1 MQEQQDFFG
10 PKFED
15 QTLGI
20 DSQVPLRDLCIWVDP
35 IDGSKS
41 LKEDCL
47 QHITNLIGITV
58 KGRPKFGVVARPFV
72 DANVGRI
79 YLGNIESGLFHYET
93 NYTDGT
99 TS

>member
-1 MQEQQDFFG
+1 MQEQQEFFG
-10 PKFED
+10 LKFED

-20 DSQVPLRDLCIWVDP
+20 DSQAPLRDL
-35 IDGSKS
+35 
-41 LKEDCL
+41 DCL

-58 KGRPKFGVVARPFV
+58 IGRPKFGVVARPFV